1 MSAASVFSPDH
12 LQGLEGWAIAFVWVP
27 WLLVIQTENY
37 HYLVFRPIANSI
49 CLPLLKLSSLRHW
62 RTVCKV
68 MSVFLELQMT
78 STVFPWRYQHRL
90 WVLLRIALST
100 HSPKMNYLALPRL
113 LNFKI
118 KNFSFKEEKKMKR
131 NTETLVKI
139 GFTKVSLAAQKIWVA
154 QNWEREGEG
163 GFATGCYHLFLN
175 QTHYSFSQICYH
187 WYGSVF
193 CTIIKC
199 RQIFNTP
206 PRDKFECNRRRS
218 KRFILFWNGS
228 NNLNTEIELRTNEH
242 IISQTISNFF
252 FSIFPVWSE

>member
-1 MSAASVFSPDH
+1 MWQRVPKAQVISCSFPLNLGSSSDSTLSWTHSKCSSGCAIPMSAASVFSPDH

-27 WLLVIQTENY
+27 WLVVIQTENY

-131 NTETLVKI
+131 NTETLVKL

-163 GFATGCYHLFLN
+163 GFATGCYHLFFK
-175 QTHYSFSQICYH
+175 S
-187 WYGSVF
+187 
-193 CTIIKC
+193 
-199 RQIFNTP
+199 NT
-206 PRDKFECNRRRS
+206 
-218 KRFILFWNGS
+218 L
-228 NNLNTEIELRTNEH
+228 
-242 IISQTISNFF
+242 
-252 FSIFPVWSE
+252 